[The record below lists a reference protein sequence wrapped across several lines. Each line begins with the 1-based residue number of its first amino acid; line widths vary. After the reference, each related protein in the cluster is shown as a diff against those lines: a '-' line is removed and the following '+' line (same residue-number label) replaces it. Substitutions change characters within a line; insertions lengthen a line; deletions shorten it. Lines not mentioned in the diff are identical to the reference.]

1 MEPFKAL
8 VLLAAA
14 AIVSLVAAGAGG
26 FYAGYSAGRGN
37 LDEMKA
43 YVSSVQGFIPAG
55 SGGAVSLKPVLDD
68 LQKLSKHVEALT
80 AARADAAAGRDP
92 GTKQILDEIKGLSTQ
107 IDGLRQSSL
116 KPFTASPAL
125 IDRPGFT
132 PSEPGTGS
140 TASAATATALAV
152 SQEKPEPAA
161 VVFYDNV
168 MLKRDQEKQYD
179 EIGVRLAL
187 QTVGSREVRV
197 AVNRQPF
204 GLSFGERKVFR
215 SQDVECE
222 INLMETNLKETQA
235 RLSISCRR

>member
-14 AIVSLVAAGAGG
+14 AIVSLVAAGALG

-43 YVSSVQGFIPAG
+43 YVSSTQVLIPAG
-55 SGGAVSLKPVLDD
+55 SGSAVSLKPVLDD
-68 LQKLSKHVEALT
+68 LQMLSKHVEAL
-80 AARADAAAGRDP
+80 ADAAAGSDT
-92 GTKQILDEIKGLSTQ
+92 GTKQILGEIKSLSSQ
-107 IDGLRQSSL
+107 IDGLRQSASS
-116 KPFTASPAL
+116 KPLAAPSAL
-125 IDRPGFT
+125 IERTGSAP
-132 PSEPGTGS
+132 PSESGAGS
-140 TASAATATALAV
+140 TAGAPTAAALSV

-161 VVFYDNV
+161 LVFYDNV

-204 GLSFGERKVFR
+204 SLSFGERKVFR

-222 INLMETNLKETQA
+222 VNLMETNLKETQA